1 MGRRQSEEEAAI
13 IMGNAEI
20 RLGPSP
26 RGRNEAEHKN
36 DDMPCNVYLIVY
48 KVYKK
53 KYFPFLFFLLPALM
67 KFDFFAFRSKRKK
80 VPKNDSRDEKLSPNR
95 IAFL

>member
-1 MGRRQSEEEAAI
+1 ME
-13 IMGNAEI
+13 NAKI

-26 RGRNEAEHKN
+26 RGRNEVEHKN

-53 KYFPFLFFLLPALM
+53 KYFLPFFIFLLSLM
-67 KFDFFAFRSKRKK
+67 KFDFLASRLKRKK
-80 VPKNDSRDEKLSPNR
+80 VQKNDSREEKLSPNR